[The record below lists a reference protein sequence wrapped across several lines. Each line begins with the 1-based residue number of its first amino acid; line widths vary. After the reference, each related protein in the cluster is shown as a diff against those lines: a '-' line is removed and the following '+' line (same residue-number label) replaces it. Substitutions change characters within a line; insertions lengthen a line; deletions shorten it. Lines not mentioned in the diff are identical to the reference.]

1 MPWEA
6 CGEFKFKII
15 ESSLRSSIDLADIQ
29 TLEESSTPAWIYS
42 HEMAKIAWSNSKAK
56 ETYGLLVVPAL
67 EGLNNTEINLD
78 TDAEIL
84 IKLFEKVENEDIT
97 VHIIG
102 MRRLLIEGTKKDND
116 EIVTLVVSPIK
127 IKSMGKATLFQE
139 AEILEEDD
147 NDNKLPLDS
156 PLDIVMRMLNLLA
169 QGLPIPPI
177 HAIKLRNALQSGH
190 DIHTPLVFTMKDTPV
205 EKDNISMLKA
215 LGFELPD
222 MENKTLPLIE
232 YKQTFYDEG
241 KVQKYIAKN
250 MFNTWEFDGFKFF
263 EETNGH
269 PLYALTMHIFDTTE
283 VVDILNVNKTKLHAF
298 VLKVEEGYSMFNE
311 YHNASHAASVLY
323 CMHMIISTFQEKSI
337 FKNTNKIF
345 DVIGNAKIRL
355 AAYIAAIIH
364 DYCHNALSNSF
375 LIQALDPLA
384 VLYNDISPQEQHHS
398 ASAFKLLLEPEYN
411 FMENFDKNSFQEI
424 RKMVI
429 TMVIK
434 TDMQNHFAVLTQFR
448 TRASAKPLW
457 HSNTTDIAMVLQVI
471 LKMSDLSHCT
481 YDFSLHKKW
490 VCSLQEEMF
499 RQGDKEKQLGFPVSE
514 LMDRNKTGI
523 YKSQAGF
530 FEFAVTDL
538 FTAVSKEFTNTEPL
552 LRGVLHNYNKWK
564 TGECV

>member
-6 CGEFKFKII
+6 CGQFKFKII
-15 ESSLRSSIDLADIQ
+15 ESSLRSSIDLADIR

-42 HEMAKIAWSNSKAK
+42 HDMSKIAWLNSKAK
-56 ETYGLLVVPAL
+56 ETYGLSVVPSL
-67 EGLNNTEINLD
+67 EGLQTTTINMD

-84 IKLFEKVENEDIT
+84 VKLFEKVGNEDIT

-102 MRRLLIEGTKKDND
+102 MRRMLIDGTKQDND

-139 AEILEEDD
+139 AEMLEEDV
-147 NDNKLPLDS
+147 NKNKLPLDS

-190 DIHTPLVFTMKDTPV
+190 DIHTPLVFTMKDTM
-205 EKDNISMLKA
+205 EQENLTMLKA

-222 MENKTLPLIE
+222 LDESIYPLIE
-232 YKQTFYDEG
+232 YKHNLYDEL
-241 KVQKYIAKN
+241 KVKEYISKHL
-250 MFNTWEFDGFKFF
+250 FNTWEFDGFAFF

-269 PLYALTMHIFDTTE
+269 PLYALSMYIFETSE
-283 VVDILNVNKTKLHAF
+283 IIEILNVNKTKLHSF

-311 YHNASHAASVLY
+311 YHNASHATSVLY
-323 CMHMIISTFQEKSI
+323 CMHMIMSTFQEKSI
-337 FKNTNKIF
+337 LKNTNKIF
-345 DVIGNAKIRL
+345 DVIGDAKIRL

-384 VLYNDISPQEQHHS
+384 VLYNDISPQEQHHT
-398 ASAFKLLLEPEYN
+398 ASAFKLLLDPEYN
-411 FMENFDKNSFQEI
+411 FMTNFDKNTFQDI

-429 TMVIK
+429 NMVIK

-448 TRASAKPLW
+448 TRASAKPSW
-457 HSNTTDIAMVLQVI
+457 CSNITDIAMVLQVM
-471 LKMSDLSHCT
+471 LKISDLSHCT
-481 YDFSLHKKW
+481 YSFSLHQKW

-499 RQGDKEKQLGFPVSE
+499 KQGDKEKQLGFSVSE
-514 LMDRNKTGI
+514 LMDRKKSGI

-530 FEFAVTDL
+530 FEFAVIDL
-538 FTAVSKEFTNTEPL
+538 FTIMAKEFVNTDPL
-552 LRGVLHNYNKWK
+552 LRGVVHNYNKWK
-564 TGECV
+564 TTCV